1 MKKIRRGVGA
11 IIFCPKKNYEYL
23 LIKKSSISDT
33 SDGKPIPIKSFWDIP
48 KGGVKNRE
56 NSKSAIIRELKE
68 ELGSDNFKIFKKIK
82 EKLIFKFEGEIA
94 EKIDFDRQETKIFLV
109 EFLGDLDEIKLD
121 KNEIKDFMIL
131 DYDKA
136 IEKIK
141 YDETKNFFK
150 KYAKLSH

>member
-11 IIFCPKKNYEYL
+11 IIFCLKKNYEYL

-150 KYAKLSH
+150 KYAKLPH